1 MPATAPALSIP
12 RRLVPATPWLLVGGY
27 VAALLDLSAAAA
39 YWMPRGL
46 RASRIP
52 QGIASWLL
60 GPSAFSG
67 GAFTAVLGFLL
78 YGQLLWGVATLYD
91 AIARRHPVLLR
102 RPLACGALY
111 GLAVYGAI
119 FQVLVPLLT
128 GARPAADP
136 AWTGTCLLAYA
147 TVVGIPCALFSR
159 AARAATHQA

>member
-1 MPATAPALSIP
+1 MPATAPALGLP
-12 RRLVPATPWLLVGGY
+12 RRRALVVPWLLLGGY

-39 YWMPRGL
+39 YWVPRGL
-46 RASRIP
+46 PLRRIP

-60 GPSAFSG
+60 GPAAFSG

-111 GLAVYGAI
+111 GLVAYVAI
-119 FQVLVPLLT
+119 FQVLAPLLT
-128 GARPAADP
+128 GARPAAGP

-147 TVVGIPCALFSR
+147 AVVGIPCALFSR
-159 AARAATHQA
+159 VARAATGPA